1 MVIPTSPA
9 LETSN
14 TGTVKVR
21 ARTHTTAIVL
31 LMFDIPQHT
40 CYADA
45 TTSSTP
51 ECFFFLPIFYQELHA
66 YAKY

>member
-1 MVIPTSPA
+1 MVIPISPA

-21 ARTHTTAIVL
+21 VMTHTTAIVL
-31 LMFDIPQHT
+31 LMFDIPQCT

-45 TTSSTP
+45 ITLSTP
-51 ECFFFLPIFYQELHA
+51 ECFFFLLTFYQ
-66 YAKY
+66 